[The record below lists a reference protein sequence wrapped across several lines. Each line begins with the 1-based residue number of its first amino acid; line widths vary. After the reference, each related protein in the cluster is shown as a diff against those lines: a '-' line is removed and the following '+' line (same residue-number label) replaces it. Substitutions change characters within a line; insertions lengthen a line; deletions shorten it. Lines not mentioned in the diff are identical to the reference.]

1 MNEELIH
8 CFVIQFDYELKSVG
22 CFAVLAPEKFD
33 VFFWISVGIKNF
45 VSFDFWPRLNSI
57 QSVNIL

>member
-8 CFVIQFDYELKSVG
+8 CFVIHFDYELKSVG

-33 VFFWISVGIKNF
+33 VFLDIRW
-45 VSFDFWPRLNSI
+45 D
-57 QSVNIL
+57 